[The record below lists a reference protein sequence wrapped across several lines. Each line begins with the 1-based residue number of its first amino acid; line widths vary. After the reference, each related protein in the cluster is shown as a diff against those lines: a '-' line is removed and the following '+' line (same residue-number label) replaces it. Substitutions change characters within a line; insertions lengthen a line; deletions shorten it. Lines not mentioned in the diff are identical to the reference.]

1 MSSPTS
7 PSFHVRMPKRLK
19 DDLQAAV
26 DRGGKSLNQEIV
38 KRLERTFGPDDD
50 VLQLAE
56 ILRPFL
62 ASLDAEDQATVI
74 AAARILA
81 KDRRK
86 KPAKPPLVISKE

>member
-1 MSSPTS
+1 MPKS

-26 DRGGKSLNQEIV
+26 DRGGKSLNDEIV
-38 KRLERTFGPDDD
+38 KRLERTFGPDDA

-56 ILRPFL
+56 ILKPL
-62 ASLDAEDQATVI
+62 MDGLSEEDQATLI

-86 KPAKPPLVISKE
+86 KRSD

>member
-1 MSSPTS
+1 
-7 PSFHVRMPKRLK
+7 MPKRLK
-19 DDLQAAV
+19 DDLEAAV
-26 DRGGKSLNQEIV
+26 ERGGKSLNDEIV
-38 KRLERTFGPDDD
+38 KRLERSFGPDDA

-62 ASLDAEDQATVI
+62 ASLDEADQATLV

-86 KPAKPPLVISKE
+86 KPASNAAPRKK

>member
-1 MSSPTS
+1 
-7 PSFHVRMPKRLK
+7 MPQRLK

-26 DRGGKSLNQEIV
+26 DRGGKSMNDEVV
-38 KRLERTFGPDDD
+38 KRLERSFGPDDA

-56 ILRPFL
+56 ILQPFF
-62 ASLDAEDQATVI
+62 ASLTEDDKATLI

-86 KPAKPPLVISKE
+86 KTAVKR